1 MKGFALFLLSTAV
14 ALLLVSGSMARPSR
28 NSFHFDSLFV
38 FGDSLSDIGNVLN
51 APITNELLD
60 DGFFST
66 NPYTGKA
73 FTRPNRDYGPQC
85 YQKLME
91 NRNNNGA
98 GWSEYFIQI
107 AKEQG
112 STDCT
117 SVLPSMYVHLKE
129 CVDDIKQQAKAGN
142 KFQVS
147 MNYAWASAV
156 TVGPLRN
163 YHKDYEGDI
172 NPFDLKGI
180 TQKWR
185 EGEKKGVS
193 ARDWVDIPPVATQ
206 MDFFKQ
212 DVENKIVKT
221 TGNDVFFLWSGAND
235 LLSNFN
241 NVTQGGITT
250 FKALQELLGF
260 VAADDVGNA
269 RRLLVDMHD
278 VAKANV
284 AFVVDMYNPLLM
296 EAVYKKTGAPQVA
309 PAIDTIFNTELQFHA
324 LAFNS
329 DPKNFLFGEKKHIE
343 IISSKKI
350 YKELLEEDKQ
360 RPEGEKLFNK
370 YLDKDNKPLPCPRP
384 TTEKERLEN
393 CKGYLFQYDGEH
405 PTSQTQQLI
414 SAKIYKHI
422 KNYFE
427 NN

>member
-156 TVGPLRN
+156 SRGPLR
-163 YHKDYEGDI
+163 DYNKVIKTDLAP
-172 NPFDLKGI
+172 NDLKGI
-180 TQKWR
+180 TMKWL
-185 EGEKKGVS
+185 EGENRGES
-193 ARDWVDIPPVATQ
+193 ARDWVDIPPVSTQ
-206 MDFFKQ
+206 MQFFEDNVK
-212 DVENKIVKT
+212 NKIVKT
-221 TGNDVFFLWSGAND
+221 TGNDIFVLWSGGND
-235 LLSNFN
+235 LLDGISKL
-241 NVTQGGITT
+241 VKGGEATIEGLFRLFDFAARDTV
-250 FKALQELLGF
+250 ANAAELL
-260 VAADDVGNA
+260 DN
-269 RRLLVDMHD
+269 MYD
-278 VAKANV
+278 VAKTDV
-284 AFVVDMYNPLLM
+284 AFVVDVPSPLLM
-296 EAVYKKTGAPQVA
+296 PYIYSMGNLRNIM
-309 PAIDTIFNTELQFHA
+309 PAID
-324 LAFNS
+324 LAFRYGIKWRVNAYNM
-329 DPKNFLFGEKKHIE
+329 KQYVLGEKKRIE
-343 IISSKKI
+343 FISARTF
-350 YKELLEEDKQ
+350 YDELIEEDKQ
-360 RPEGEKLFNK
+360 RPEGEKMFNK
-370 YLDKDNKPLPCPRP
+370 AFDKDNKPMPCPRP

-393 CKGYLFQYDGEH
+393 CKGYLFEYDGTH
-405 PTSQTQQLI
+405 PTSQTHQLI